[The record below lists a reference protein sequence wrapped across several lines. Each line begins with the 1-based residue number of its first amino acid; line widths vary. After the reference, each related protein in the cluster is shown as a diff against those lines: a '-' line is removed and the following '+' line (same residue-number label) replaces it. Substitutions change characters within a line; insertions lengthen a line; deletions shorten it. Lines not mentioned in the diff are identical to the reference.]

1 MTETVPVP
9 GGPSAV
15 PENPPP
21 EPGTPPARRFR
32 TRRDQV
38 FDDSEA
44 SRDDGIA
51 RSNWTVPW
59 SDLMMTMFVLFA
71 ALLAVQAQHD
81 RARQEAQQAQ
91 QQAQPQKSNEPRDQ
105 PVERDKAIERDK
117 PVDREKPVDRDK
129 PVDQEK
135 PVKEEVLSRKPSFEP
150 LMQINVLAR
159 SQEAVREAN
168 LQNAE
173 IILMDDQ
180 SVKVSVQG
188 PMFFALGKADLRPEV
203 AQFLNRLA
211 LIIKQTPYQVHVV
224 GHTDDLPINTAVFP
238 TNWELSLFRGSQV
251 ARYLIKAGNLEPSRF
266 LVIGR
271 GEYEP
276 AAANADERSR
286 ALNRRVEIIIT
297 RTVTEPEKTRR

>member
-1 MTETVPVP
+1 VLSRYFPQENRCMTEPVP
-9 GGPSAV
+9 APDGATAV
-15 PENPPP
+15 PERPLPYPGGRP
-21 EPGTPPARRFR
+21 ERLFR
-32 TRRDQV
+32 TRREQV
-38 FDDSEA
+38 FEDADA
-44 SRDDGIA
+44 LHDDGIA
-51 RSNWTVPW
+51 RANWTVPW
-59 SDLMMTMFVLFA
+59 SDLMLTMFVLFA
-71 ALLAVQAQHD
+71 ALLAVQMQ
-81 RARQEAQQAQ
+81 QERTRKEAQ
-91 QQAQPQKSNEPRDQ
+91 QQAQHQKTTEPRDQ
-105 PVERDKAIERDK
+105 PVDRDR
-117 PVDREKPVDRDK
+117 PVEHEKPV
-129 PVDQEK
+129 P
-135 PVKEEVLSRKPSFEP
+135 EEALSRKPSFEP

-203 AQFLNRLA
+203 AQFLDRLA

-224 GHTDDLPINTAVFP
+224 GHTDDLPISTAMFP

-266 LVIGR
+266 LVMGR

-297 RTVTEPEKTRR
+297 RSVTDTEKARRR